1 MSMFTQDGLNF
12 RVKLEREAKVRGR
25 MKNNENMLK
34 VEDYV
39 RDFGIMGLTCEL
51 IGLHNMIT

>member
-1 MSMFTQDGLNF
+1 MFTQDGLNF